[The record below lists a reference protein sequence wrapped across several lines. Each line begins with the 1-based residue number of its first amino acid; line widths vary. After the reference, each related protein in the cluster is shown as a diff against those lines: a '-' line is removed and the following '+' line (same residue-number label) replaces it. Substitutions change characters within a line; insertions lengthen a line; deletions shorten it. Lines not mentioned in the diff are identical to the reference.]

1 MFSPIVMTRPKQKK
15 PSVTLLWFCFLFV
28 YFRDVLFFLY
38 ITLLKQN
45 YALSIELFQRK
56 FAINSVIKFYRKMW
70 NSRCMQTI
78 IIFIFYELPSK
89 ANSNQKP
96 TFFLERTTLFL
107 LSLLLC
113 GSRFLKREDQFF
125 GF

>member
-70 NSRCMQTI
+70 E
-78 IIFIFYELPSK
+78 F
-89 ANSNQKP
+89 
-96 TFFLERTTLFL
+96 
-107 LSLLLC
+107 
-113 GSRFLKREDQFF
+113 
-125 GF
+125 